1 MRAHQCQTMACCLSV
16 SLAGCANTHSSVWLL
31 QTPLPFGKQE
41 ALQIRLVFERG
52 RERGLEVADVFACID
67 RKRVI
72 AIPPSSAVE
81 YSGSLLLSSSI
92 RRRS

>member
-1 MRAHQCQTMACCLSV
+1 MPNHGGLSICITGWLRQH
-16 SLAGCANTHSSVWLL
+16 SLLDVAATNPVAVRR
-31 QTPLPFGKQE
+31 KQE

-52 RERGLEVADVFACID
+52 RKRGLEVADVFACKD